1 MPTIPGIVA
10 TTALCLAAMGA
21 CFGCKSKSP
30 CVQNKTLVRAIEYNL
45 PIALYYY
52 KGNAG
57 AIGNGL
63 YIRRADASN
72 AIYSFSKGILIGA
85 DSRDL
90 DTPQILKITVKDEDN
105 ISIEYTDALDFNSKN
120 FYVVFSK
127 DDIYILEFAE
137 RKFGKYHRT
146 IQQYIDEK

>member
-10 TTALCLAAMGA
+10 TTALCLAAVGA

-63 YIRRADASN
+63 YTRWHN
-72 AIYSFSKGILIGA
+72 
-85 DSRDL
+85 
-90 DTPQILKITVKDEDN
+90 
-105 ISIEYTDALDFNSKN
+105 
-120 FYVVFSK
+120 
-127 DDIYILEFAE
+127 
-137 RKFGKYHRT
+137 
-146 IQQYIDEK
+146 